1 MRNSEYVFYKCA
13 LGLVYI
19 TLEEVIL
26 FLKVLFEKITYR
38 VTAMTAAA
46 SIQTDL
52 KVTPLTDLPKCR
64 TYRARRQ
71 ARRKVSL
78 TKTGRLS

>member
-26 FLKVLFEKITYR
+26 FWKCFWKITYR
-38 VTAMTAAA
+38 V
-46 SIQTDL
+46 
-52 KVTPLTDLPKCR
+52 
-64 TYRARRQ
+64 
-71 ARRKVSL
+71 
-78 TKTGRLS
+78 

>member
-26 FLKVLFEKITYR
+26 F
-38 VTAMTAAA
+38 
-46 SIQTDL
+46 
-52 KVTPLTDLPKCR
+52 
-64 TYRARRQ
+64 
-71 ARRKVSL
+71 
-78 TKTGRLS
+78 